1 MSGVSEDG
9 SPGYDGPID
18 DGGSTEDDGDPTGAD
33 RGAVRTALAEIRND
47 TRARWA
53 ALAAGAA
60 VGLAAAW
67 VHWYGLALGGAL
79 VGLASKDVKRGLVA
93 GVGFGL
99 LAWAVFAG
107 LVASAGG
114 LGAYLGTGRLLYLS
128 VGIPVGLSA
137 LGSLVRGV
145 V

>member
-1 MSGVSEDG
+1 M
-9 SPGYDGPID
+9 
-18 DGGSTEDDGDPTGAD
+18 
-33 RGAVRTALAEIRND
+33 RTALAEIRTD

-60 VGLAAAW
+60 AGLAAAW
-67 VHWYGLALGGAL
+67 VHWYGFLLGGAL
-79 VGLASKDVKRGLVA
+79 VGLASRDLKRGLLA

-114 LGAYLGTGRLLYLS
+114 LGAYLGMGRLLYLS

-137 LGSLVRGV
+137 LGSLARGV